1 MMKQVSSAAAIPAL
15 GASIRSDLFAGIVV
29 FLVALP
35 LCLGISSASGV
46 DPIAGLLAGVL
57 GGTVVALLSGSR
69 LSVSGPAA
77 GLVVIVVEASELM
90 GGFPAFLTAV
100 MLAGAFQLVFGLLRV
115 GKLAAYIPTSV
126 VNGMLAAIGLLLII
140 QQAPVALG
148 LNQAV
153 PGSGTLSGAAEGAAF
168 GPAIVAVIALVIL
181 FAWSSPALQRFRIAR
196 ALPAPLVVVT
206 WGIVYSLVTSN
217 WIPALAIAPAAHITL
232 PALDSFE
239 SFGNALSFPAWSAIR
254 HPEVWELGLTIAVVA
269 SLETLLSLA
278 AVTRLDP
285 RREDAPPNRELG
297 AQGVGNLLA
306 GLIGALPITSVIVR
320 SSANVNAGAAT
331 RCAAIVHGV
340 LLLLSLF
347 LLVDV
352 LNFVPLACLAAIL
365 LHTGYKLASPR
376 LFASAWQSGYAHWL
390 PFGLT
395 IAGVLATDLLIGIA
409 IGVAASAVI
418 VLQLHRKSAITL
430 TAHDDHYLL
439 RFHKD
444 LSFLVKVRLS
454 RYLSDVPSGAVLI
467 VDGSAAHY
475 IDPDI
480 QCILAEYVEEAKT
493 RGIHVE
499 LRHVEL
505 GAGASMA
512 AAH

>member
-1 MMKQVSSAAAIPAL
+1 MMKNLLTPAV
-15 GASIRSDLFAGIVV
+15 GASLRNDLFAGIVV

-35 LCLGISSASGV
+35 LCLGIASASGV
-46 DPIAGLLAGVL
+46 DPLAGLLAGVV

-77 GLVVIVVEASELM
+77 GLVVIVVEATELS
-90 GGFPAFLTAV
+90 GGFSALLTAV
-100 MLAGAFQLVFGLLRV
+100 MLAGALQLLFGLLRI
-115 GKLAAYIPTSV
+115 GKLAAYIPSSV
-126 VNGMLAAIGLLLII
+126 VNGMLAAIGLLLIM

-148 LNQAV
+148 MTASSMGL
-153 PGSGTLSGAAEGAAF
+153 PGNLEAEQGSTF
-168 GPAIVAVIALVIL
+168 GPSLVALVSLVVL
-181 FAWSSPALQRFRIAR
+181 FGWSSKAMQRYRLVR
-196 ALPAPLVVVT
+196 ALPAPLVVVA
-206 WGIVYSLVTSN
+206 WGIVYSLATTA
-217 WIPALAIAPAAHITL
+217 WLPALAIAPSAHIVL
-232 PALDSFE
+232 PALDSFD
-239 SFGNALSFPAWSAIR
+239 SLGQALSFPAWAAIGD
-254 HPEVWELGLTIAVVA
+254 PEVWELGMTIAIIA

-278 AVTRLDP
+278 AVNRLDP
-285 RREDAPPNRELG
+285 RRETAPPNRELG

-331 RCAAIVHGV
+331 RLSAIIHGI

-376 LFASAWQSGYAHWL
+376 LFASAWQTGYAHWV
-390 PFGLT
+390 PFGVT

-409 IGVAASAVI
+409 LGVAASAVI
-418 VLQLHRKSAITL
+418 VLQLHRQAAVSL
-430 TAHDDHYLL
+430 TEHDGHYLL

-444 LSFLVKVRLS
+444 LSFLIKVRLS
-454 RYLSDVPSGAVLI
+454 RYLAEVPPGGVLI
-467 VDGSAAHY
+467 IDGSAAHY

-480 QCILAEYVEEAKT
+480 QRLLADYIEEAAT
-493 RGIHVE
+493 RRIVVE
-499 LRHVEL
+499 LRHVPL
-505 GAGASMA
+505 RTGISTA

>member
-1 MMKQVSSAAAIPAL
+1 MKNTLFTAF
-15 GASIRSDLFAGIVV
+15 GASIRNDVFAGIVV

-46 DPIAGLLAGVL
+46 DPLAGLLAGVV

-77 GLVVIVVEASELM
+77 GLVVIVVEAAELS
-90 GGFPAFLTAV
+90 GGFSALLTAV
-100 MLAGAFQLVFGLLRV
+100 MLAGALQLLFGLLRV
-115 GKLAAYIPTSV
+115 GKLAAYIPSSV
-126 VNGMLAAIGLLLII
+126 VNGMLAAIGLLLIM

-148 LNQAV
+148 IPASF
-153 PGSGTLSGAAEGAAF
+153 PGLSGSLEAGQGLRI
-168 GPAIVAVIALVIL
+168 GPPIVALVSLALL
-181 FAWSSPALQRFRIAR
+181 FGWGSKALQRYRLVR
-196 ALPAPLVVVT
+196 ALPAPLVVVA
-206 WGIVYSLVTSN
+206 WGIAYSLVTSM
-217 WIPALAIAPAAHITL
+217 WLPAFSIAPAAHIVL
-232 PALDSFE
+232 PALDSFD
-239 SFGNALSFPAWSAIR
+239 SFSNAMSFPAWSAIR
-254 HPEVWELGLTIAVVA
+254 DPEVWELGVTIAIIA

-285 RREDAPPNRELG
+285 RRETAPPNRELG

-320 SSANVNAGAAT
+320 SSANLHAGAST
-331 RCAAIVHGV
+331 RLSAIIHGV

-376 LFASAWQSGYAHWL
+376 LFANAWRTGFAHWV
-390 PFGLT
+390 PFGVT
-395 IAGVLATDLLIGIA
+395 IAGVLATDLLIGISM
-409 IGVAASAVI
+409 GVAASAVI
-418 VLQLHRKSAITL
+418 VLQLHRRAAMSL
-430 TAHDDHYLL
+430 TVHDGHYLL

-444 LSFLVKVRLS
+444 LSFLIKVRLS
-454 RYLSDVPSGAVLI
+454 RYLAEIPPGGVLI
-467 VDGSAAHY
+467 IDGSAAHY

-480 QCILAEYVEEAKT
+480 QRILAEYIEEAAT
-493 RGIHVE
+493 RRIVVE
-499 LRHVEL
+499 LRHVTL
-505 GAGASMA
+505 GVGASMA

>member
-1 MMKQVSSAAAIPAL
+1 MKKTPTLAF
-15 GASIRSDLFAGIVV
+15 GASIRNDVFAGIVV

-46 DPIAGLLAGVL
+46 DPLAGLLAGVV

-77 GLVVIVVEASELM
+77 GLVVIVVEATELS
-90 GGFPAFLTAV
+90 GGFSAFLTAV
-100 MLAGAFQLVFGLLRV
+100 MLAGALQLVFGLLRV
-115 GKLAAYIPTSV
+115 GKLAAYIPSSV
-126 VNGMLAAIGLLLII
+126 VNGMLAAIGLLLIM

-148 LNQAV
+148 IPASSIGLSDSLDAGQ
-153 PGSGTLSGAAEGAAF
+153 GSRI
-168 GPAIVAVIALVIL
+168 GPPVVALVSLALL
-181 FAWSSPALQRFRIAR
+181 FGWGSKTFQRYRLVR
-196 ALPAPLVVVT
+196 ALPAPLVVVA
-206 WGIVYSLVTSN
+206 WGIAYSLTTSM
-217 WIPALAIAPAAHITL
+217 WFPALSIAPAAHIAL
-232 PALDSFE
+232 PALDSFD
-239 SFGNALSFPAWSAIR
+239 SFSRALTFPAWSAIR
-254 HPEVWELGLTIAVVA
+254 DPEVWELGVTISIIA

-285 RREDAPPNRELG
+285 RRETAPPNRELG

-306 GLIGALPITSVIVR
+306 GLIGALPITAVIVR
-320 SSANVNAGAAT
+320 SSANVHAGAAT
-331 RCAAIVHGV
+331 RLSAIIHGV

-376 LFASAWQSGYAHWL
+376 LFTNAWRTGYAHWV
-390 PFGLT
+390 PFGIT
-395 IAGVLATDLLIGIA
+395 IAGVLATDLLIGIGM
-409 IGVAASAVI
+409 GVAASVVI
-418 VLQLHRKSAITL
+418 VLQLHRRAAMSL
-430 TAHDDHYLL
+430 TVHDGHYLL

-444 LSFLVKVRLS
+444 LSFLIKVRLS
-454 RYLSDVPSGAVLI
+454 RYLAQIPSGSVLI
-467 VDGSAAHY
+467 IDGREAQY

-480 QCILAEYVEEAKT
+480 QRILAEYIEEAAT
-493 RGIHVE
+493 RRIVVE